1 MHEVVQGAEKR
12 GSGEYK
18 DEAVAILIELR
29 RVAQERQ
36 LEQRF
41 QLAMYQVKP
50 IYIISKID
58 FR

>member
-1 MHEVVQGAEKR
+1 MEV
-12 GSGEYK
+12 
-18 DEAVAILIELR
+18 ELDLLALEDTIDA

-50 IYIISKID
+50 IYID
-58 FR
+58 VHRALVY